1 MNVGQKSTEFAS
13 SSADAIDVKLALLLI
28 ETPSATDQEL
38 ADKLGICRQTANKRK
53 NSSTV
58 QQIVRDTLK
67 ISEREMRRLT
77 TKALTRLEALLDHE
91 DPRIKLAATIALVKL
106 NERFI
111 GNNLHLGGW

>member
-1 MNVGQKSTEFAS
+1 MQTGQKSTELAS
-13 SSADAIDVKLALLLI
+13 FSADATDVKLAQFLI

-38 ADKLGICRQTANKRK
+38 ADKLGVCRQTVNKRK
-53 NSSTV
+53 NSSAV

-77 TKALTRLEALLDHE
+77 TKALARLEALLDHE
-91 DPRIKLAATIALVKL
+91 DPRIKLAATVALVKL

-111 GNNLHLGGW
+111 GNNFSLGGW